1 MEVNRKQ
8 GGSVIA
14 MNAFLS
20 RVRNG
25 LYSRLESEHF
35 TAQSLIRMFWPLVL
49 DQLFIFVIG
58 ILSVAMVS
66 SAGEEQIAAVTLVG
80 VIGSLSYALFS
91 AISMGGSIVIARA
104 KGSGDPERV
113 RRAIGQSATSCLLCG
128 VVIAAVMVVFGGSII
143 RFFYPDADQT
153 VIDAGIS
160 YMHYYAYSFIPY
172 SFFCVVFQAFRSLGD
187 ARSSLILTIII
198 NSVHLSAS
206 FIYINLMHLGA
217 TGSALSYLTARLI
230 GFAFSLVWLMRP
242 HSGVGMRFRYFFH
255 FDKQIARD
263 ISLLGIPFSIEQI
276 LFQGGMLLVQ
286 IYLSRLST
294 TALAAQGIATS
305 IFNLYYAVAYAVT
318 AITGTVC
325 GQCVGAKEIELA
337 RRYCLNFVYLGRYI
351 LAAAVLILFP
361 MTPLLLRL
369 NSASPDASR
378 IVWMALAIGAF
389 PMPFL
394 WPDGYVIPTATRT
407 AGDARFTTVISISTM
422 FIGRLALG
430 YLFSIQL
437 GFGIVG
443 VWVGQLVEWLL
454 RAVVMRMRIRT
465 DKWILVDRQTNEAP

>member
-113 RRAIGQSATSCLLCG
+113 RWAIGQSATSCLLCG

-198 NSVHLSAS
+198 NSVHLIAS

-378 IVWMALAIGAF
+378 IVWMALAIGA
-389 PMPFL
+389 
-394 WPDGYVIPTATRT
+394 
-407 AGDARFTTVISISTM
+407 
-422 FIGRLALG
+422 
-430 YLFSIQL
+430 Q
-437 GFGIVG
+437 
-443 VWVGQLVEWLL
+443 
-454 RAVVMRMRIRT
+454 
-465 DKWILVDRQTNEAP
+465 

>member
-1 MEVNRKQ
+1 
-8 GGSVIA
+8 

-198 NSVHLSAS
+198 NSVHLIAS

-325 GQCVGAKEIELA
+325 GQCVGAKSSW
-337 RRYCLNFVYLGRYI
+337 
-351 LAAAVLILFP
+351 LAA
-361 MTPLLLRL
+361 
-369 NSASPDASR
+369 
-378 IVWMALAIGAF
+378 
-389 PMPFL
+389 
-394 WPDGYVIPTATRT
+394 TA
-407 AGDARFTTVISISTM
+407 
-422 FIGRLALG
+422 
-430 YLFSIQL
+430 
-437 GFGIVG
+437 
-443 VWVGQLVEWLL
+443 
-454 RAVVMRMRIRT
+454 
-465 DKWILVDRQTNEAP
+465 